1 MESTTEDWRNVFRGY
16 VTGRVKG
23 SEERNQRK
31 GGGGEGGK
39 KRWAIRTLVE

>member
-31 GGGGEGGK
+31 GGGGGGGK
-39 KRWAIRTLVE
+39 GGRRGGQ

>member
-23 SEERNQRK
+23 SVERYQRK
-31 GGGGEGGK
+31 GGGGGGK
-39 KRWAIRTLVE
+39 GGRRGRQ

>member
-1 MESTTEDWRNVFRGY
+1 MENTTEDWRNVFRGY

-23 SEERNQRK
+23 SEERYQRK
-31 GGGGEGGK
+31 GGGGGK

>member
-23 SEERNQRK
+23 SEEGYQRK
-31 GGGGEGGK
+31 GGGK

>member
-23 SEERNQRK
+23 SEERYQRK
-31 GGGGEGGK
+31 GGGGGKGG
-39 KRWAIRTLVE
+39 RRGGQ

>member
-23 SEERNQRK
+23 SVERYQRK
-31 GGGGEGGK
+31 GGK

>member
-23 SEERNQRK
+23 SEERYQRK
-31 GGGGEGGK
+31 GGGGGGK

>member
-16 VTGRVKG
+16 FTGRVKG
-23 SEERNQRK
+23 SEERYQRK
-31 GGGGEGGK
+31 GGGEGGK